1 MVNARIEKKHRNAVA
16 RAAKSI
22 PSIAHRM
29 EANRKHRLGQRAIL
43 AAFEAEPGNAFLLSE
58 LCRLV
63 YPGLDRT

>member
-1 MVNARIEKKHRNAVA
+1 
-16 RAAKSI
+16 
-22 PSIAHRM
+22 M

-63 YPGLDRT
+63 YPGLDRIEKKAPQRCRSRRQVRPVDRVHEL